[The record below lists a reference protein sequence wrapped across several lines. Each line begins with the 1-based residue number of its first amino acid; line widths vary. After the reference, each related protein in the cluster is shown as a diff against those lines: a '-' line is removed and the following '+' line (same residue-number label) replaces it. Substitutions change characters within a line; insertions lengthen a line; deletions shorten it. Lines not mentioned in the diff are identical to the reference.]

1 MNVDIAR
8 RGSSFKGA
16 ITYITHD
23 VKRDTAERVLF
34 MGTLNLRTDDPEKA
48 AKVMAWTALHAPE
61 LKQAAGLP
69 PTGKKLVDPVYH
81 FSLSWEPSQKP
92 TRQEMTDA
100 VVSALKHLKL
110 AEHEAVYAA
119 HGDTPHPHIH
129 VVVNRVHPQT
139 GRAIDPFRDY
149 EGMQRWAW
157 EYEKRHGHIF
167 CIDRALKY
175 ERDPA
180 QRAAL
185 QRCRAEKVE
194 RLEHR
199 PNKPRAQWEAERAAP
214 YPTSQAANGVRAE
227 LAAKAKVLSAE
238 GRAQAARQR
247 AERTVLWQAYQD
259 QKRALWE
266 QQRADR
272 RRESAP
278 AVKQHLEPL
287 QRAQQAERSAL
298 RDRQQQERRELMG
311 PHQAAERVAVDRL
324 FRAQRAELRDFL
336 RTSHRQGWVGAIATA
351 VQATREAPT
360 KGQQKGARGLLAN
373 LAHFA
378 AATLSADRRTRLFLD
393 GQKAERDGLR
403 AQIRRQQAPT
413 IRRERLDLRIRHETE
428 RDALHA
434 AQRQRHDQALDA
446 LRRAPAATQGVQNVR
461 ARYGARRT
469 ELNRLYVA
477 AKDELQKRQAQ
488 ERVALR
494 ARWAAHDANRR
505 AAWGRYRAER
515 GQAQVMSG
523 SKRTMVSRDVKA
535 EQAARAF
542 GDAGRRA
549 DTRATHAPRKADAGR
564 VSAAKS
570 ATMRG
575 PGLRRG

>member
-16 ITYITHD
+16 VTYITHD
-23 VKRDTAERVLF
+23 VKRDTTERVLF

-48 AKVMAWTALHAPE
+48 AKVMAWTALHAAE

-69 PTGKKLVDPVYH
+69 PTGKKLTDPVYH

-92 TRQEMTDA
+92 TRQDMTEA

-139 GRAIDPFRDY
+139 GRAVDPFRDY

-180 QRAAL
+180 QRAEL
-185 QRCRAEKVE
+185 ERRRAQKVE
-194 RLEHR
+194 RQDHQ
-199 PNKPRAQWEAERAAP
+199 PNRPRAQWEAEREAP
-214 YPTSQAANGVRAE
+214 YPTSRAANELRGE
-227 LAAKAKVLSAE
+227 LAAKATELAAE

-247 AERTVLWQAYQD
+247 AERTELWQAYQD

-266 QQRADR
+266 RQCADR

-298 RDRQQQERRELMG
+298 RDRQQREQRDLAK
-311 PHQAAERVAVDRL
+311 PHQVAERAAVDRL
-324 FRAQRAELRDFL
+324 FRAQREELRDFL

-351 VQATREAPT
+351 VQATRAAPA
-360 KGQQKGARGLLAN
+360 KGQQEGARGLLAN
-373 LAHFA
+373 LARFA

-393 GQKAERDGLR
+393 SQKAEREGLR
-403 AQIRRQQAPT
+403 AQIRRRQASAL
-413 IRRERLDLRIRHETE
+413 RRERVDLRIRHETE

-434 AQRQRHDQALDA
+434 AQRHQRDQAIDA
-446 LRRAPAATQGVQNVR
+446 LRRTPAAVQGAQNVR
-461 ARYGARRT
+461 ERYSAKRT
-469 ELNRLYVA
+469 DLHRLYVA
-477 AKDELQKRQAQ
+477 ARDQLQKRQAQ
-488 ERVALR
+488 ERMALR
-494 ARWAAHDANRR
+494 ARWAAHDADRR
-505 AAWGRYRAER
+505 TAWTRYRAER
-515 GQAQVMSG
+515 GQVQASG
-523 SKRTMVSRDVKA
+523 SKRAMVSRDVKA

-542 GDAGRRA
+542 SDAGRRA
-549 DTRATHAPRKADAGR
+549 DTRATSVVRKADAGR
-564 VSAAKS
+564 VSAATS
-570 ATMRG
+570 TTMRG